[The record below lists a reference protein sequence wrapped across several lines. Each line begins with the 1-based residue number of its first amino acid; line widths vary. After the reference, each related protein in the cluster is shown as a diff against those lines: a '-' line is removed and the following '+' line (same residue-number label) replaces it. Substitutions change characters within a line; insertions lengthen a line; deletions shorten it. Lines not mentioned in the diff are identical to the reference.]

1 MIDMKEVIDVK
12 NNVKM
17 VAMLLC
23 GVRYDGHEYLLYS
36 IKRNNKEANI
46 FVSKLVRTSDGYRI
60 QHDFDNGEK
69 EILDRLVQRIIS
81 RESVD
86 SLVSDGY
93 SLIQNV
99 ELVGVS
105 CFDVHLCYVA
115 TVPIHLIHEC
125 LNEYGLVH
133 SDNVNGA
140 VAEIVPDRRVF
151 SHGFVGN
158 LFLIAFGILVLI
170 FSVSTIIGVMLRK

>member
-1 MIDMKEVIDVK
+1 MKEVIDVK
-12 NNVKM
+12 DNIKM

-46 FVSKLVRTSDGYRI
+46 FVSKLTRTSDGYRI

-69 EILDRLVQRIIS
+69 EVLDRLVQRIIN
-81 RESVD
+81 RENIN
-86 SLVSDGY
+86 SLANDGY

-115 TVPIHLIHEC
+115 TVPIKLVKDC
-125 LNEYGLVH
+125 MNEYGLVH
-133 SDNVNGA
+133 SEHMLDSA
-140 VAEIVPDRRVF
+140 VASVVQDRRVF

-158 LFLIAFGILVLI
+158 IFLIAFGLLILV
-170 FSVSTIIGVMLRK
+170 FSVSTIIGVIMRK